1 VSTLEQLDTFDTSI
15 NTYYKL
21 ILTMNMVI
29 NLWIYWRKH
38 MKNKLT
44 IINTELM
51 ELFQPITL
59 GNLELANRIVM
70 APMTRG
76 FSPNGVPGKNVAQYY
91 KRRAE
96 NSVGLIVTEGTLVN
110 HPAAAQGL
118 GRPNFHGE
126 EALEGW
132 AEVAKAVHDVGGK
145 IVPQLWHVGMAR
157 QANGENPNPESLP
170 IGPSG
175 INIMTGEKT
184 SEAMTKAEIDHIV
197 HAFGQAASDAKRLG
211 FDGIEI
217 HGAHGYLIDQFFWDN
232 TNHRDDE
239 YGGSIVARTRFAV
252 EIIKA
257 CRQAVGPEFP
267 IIFRFSQWKLSDY
280 NAKVANTPEELSEF
294 LTPLVEAGVD
304 IFHCSTRRYY
314 EPEFEGSDLNL
325 AAWTKKITGK
335 PTITVGS
342 IGLDSTFTEFF
353 THGKGGKA
361 TGFSPLIQSLKMNE
375 FDLVAV
381 GRALLADPAWVT
393 KTAENRIDELIP
405 FEKGVEQTLS

>member
-1 VSTLEQLDTFDTSI
+1 MKQT
-15 NTYYKL
+15 NT
-21 ILTMNMVI
+21 IL
-29 NLWIYWRKH
+29 
-38 MKNKLT
+38 
-44 IINTELM
+44 NTELL
-51 ELFQPITL
+51 ELFQPVTL
-59 GNLELANRIVM
+59 GNLELSNRIVM

-76 FSPNGVPGKNVAQYY
+76 FSPNGVPGRNVADYY

-96 NSVGLIVTEGTLVN
+96 NSVGLIITEGTLIN

-118 GRPNFHGE
+118 GRPEFHGE

-132 AEVAKAVHDVGGK
+132 KEVVKSVHEAGGK

-157 QANGENPNPESLP
+157 QASGDNPNPESLP

-184 SEAMTKAEIDHIV
+184 SEAMTKDEIKHIV
-197 HAFGQAASDAKRLG
+197 NAFGQAAGDAKRLG

-217 HGAHGYLIDQFFWDN
+217 HGAHGYLIDQFFWSN
-232 TNHRDDE
+232 TNKRDDE
-239 YGGSIVARTRFAV
+239 YGGDILGRSRFAV
-252 EIIKA
+252 EIIEA
-257 CRQAVGPEFP
+257 CRQKVGPDFP
-267 IIFRFSQWKLSDY
+267 IIFRFSQWKLNDY
-280 NAKVANTPEELSEF
+280 NAKLATTLEELSEF
-294 LTPLVEAGVD
+294 LTPLVDAGVD

-325 AAWTKKITGK
+325 AAWTKKLTGK

-342 IGLDSTFTEFF
+342 VGLDSTFTEFF
-353 THGKGGKA
+353 THGTGGKA
-361 TGFSPLIQSLKMNE
+361 TGFSPLMKSLKTNE

-393 KTAENRIDELIP
+393 KTAANRIDELIP